1 MDAERFMERK
11 ELESLTR
18 KLNRDLDAII
28 VEGFSD
34 RWAMR
39 KLGFEGKIFESAE
52 RELELLAE
60 DIERGAD
67 RVGILTDFDS
77 HGKEENRKLRQ
88 LLQERVD
95 VMNSARSEF
104 GKQLTSEGR
113 MAIEDV
119 APLFEDRE
127 QKFVD
132 AALDQLYLG
141 TGR

>member
-1 MDAERFMERK
+1 MDTERFRERK
-11 ELESLTR
+11 ELESLTQ
-18 KLNRDLDAII
+18 KLNRDLDAIV

-34 RWAMR
+34 RRAMR

-52 RELELLAE
+52 RDLELLTE

-67 RVGILTDFDS
+67 RVAVLTDFDS

-88 LLQERVD
+88 LLQDKVD
-95 VMNSARSEF
+95 VMSSARKEF

-119 APLFEDRE
+119 RPLFVDKE

>member
-1 MDAERFMERK
+1 MDTEKFRERK
-11 ELESLTR
+11 QLESIVER
-18 KLNRDLDAII
+18 LNRDLDAVV

-34 RWAMR
+34 RRAMR
-39 KLGFEGKIFESAE
+39 KLGFEKKIFESAE

-67 RVGILTDFDS
+67 RVAILTDFDS

-88 LLQERVD
+88 LLQDRVD
-95 VMNSARSEF
+95 VVNSARAEF
-104 GKQLTSEGR
+104 GKQLTGEGR

-119 APLFEDRE
+119 APLFVDKE

-132 AALDQLYLG
+132 AALDQLYIG
-141 TGR
+141 TGL

>member
-1 MDAERFMERK
+1 MDTESFREKK
-11 ELESLTR
+11 ELESVVE

-34 RWAMR
+34 RRAMR

-52 RELELLAE
+52 RDLELLAE
-60 DIERGAD
+60 DIERGAE

-95 VMNSARSEF
+95 VFSSARREF
-104 GKQLTSEGR
+104 GKQLTGEGR
-113 MAIEDV
+113 MAVEDME
-119 APLFEDRE
+119 PLFEDKQ

-132 AALDQLYLG
+132 AALDQLFIG
-141 TGR
+141 SGV

>member
-1 MDAERFMERK
+1 MDDERFIERK
-11 ELESLTR
+11 RLESLTET
-18 KLNRDLDAII
+18 LNREVDAII

-34 RWAMR
+34 KIVMQR
-39 KLGFEGKIFESAE
+39 LGFQKKIFLCAE

-60 DIERGAD
+60 DVERGAD
-67 RVGILTDFDS
+67 RVAILTDFDS
-77 HGKEENRKLRQ
+77 HGKEENAKLRR

-95 VMNSARSEF
+95 VFCSLRRDF

-119 APLFEDRE
+119 RPLFKDRE

-132 AALDQLYLG
+132 AALDQLFLG
-141 TGR
+141 SGA